1 MKGKRFLA
9 GLLTAAM
16 LVTSPAVTRAA
27 LVDDDLVNLDEIEQ
41 TEEPATTEEPVTNQ
55 AGKSGYE
62 TDWDKLKDEISNAIS
77 TFSLGD
83 ADEEPVV
90 EDGALK
96 ADSGEYFGGDKVN
109 HAIFNKMGRY
119 RVNWIGALNYYFAG
133 SNDNVCTYVKNG
145 GKRDDFIKTYV
156 KPAYD
161 STPNK
166 NGTTQNVKKAAAKAL
181 GLKKKNGTG
190 DPDKIYNSSTRELK
204 QAPETSKIRKAFLV
218 WQARTG
224 RQGSYLYKENAYPN
238 RVNTVALV
246 FGDGDRAIK
255 VKADA
260 TYADARPAAGC
271 LTDKDVYEGT
281 AQIRVI
287 SCLYADVTDFVK
299 KNGYGDYS
307 VCNIRPWDPDGNG
320 GGSYAQWQLIVVEED
335 DSFPLSAT
343 KVQLGSYC
351 ADVKTAERAD
361 GWHDTDMDPI
371 TLKAPSG
378 INFMSNMNATLMLGL
393 ESANGVYTKGVL
405 NVGTAKKTINL
416 YAEGRTSGLFQNG
429 SSGRSDSPKYN
440 NGLFAFYNS
449 TVPKVNNKSVSSNEA
464 TVDFV
469 RGDYHW
475 VSYFLVGASVELPIK
490 VKEKQVTEVT
500 DATTGAFTV
509 KNTGFTATSDQVG
522 ICNGTVTVTLDSKLT
537 INKKADGNYDITTN
551 QSGVTAKASG
561 NTVTFTG
568 VQLKRNDA
576 KFVYEIKCTGT
587 ANSNDRMYYNSD
599 SLKGYVWNRTDKKAV
614 GTSQQWSEDESSV
627 KWVQVGAAQVIYHL
641 NAPNGEANQ
650 IPVSIGTA
658 GIDSTLTEEA
668 LPNPAG
674 QQVNAYSIRSY
685 DDVGFSAND
694 GYTAG
699 LAGTGTGFYWTTG
712 ADGSGTRYNSNQN
725 IYLEESE
732 KVDLYAHWIPD
743 SYGVVYDANGG
754 TGNKLGSDGSV
765 LPLKDGRPNTGVD
778 KAYFGEDY
786 ALLRADSFQRPGYY
800 FTGWNTQANG
810 KGYHYEVGDTSK
822 DFTGDANPDG
832 ITLYAEWEPVDHYE
846 VQYVDGYVALEHN
859 MLHTNFNTAE
869 FYNAMENGQTITDEA
884 TVIKRVKKDEYKYQ
898 QDVKIPDIALKERA
912 GYKLLGWAPYEALGA
927 FVDADFGNIDRL
939 RSDADTALERYL
951 HTGTESD
958 LNKLHRAVSSYNS
971 AYDSYA
977 EKLKRA
983 GYGLYKTGRTFCCLP
998 LGSNGCSYYQKADG
1012 TKVVTL
1018 CAVWVKDVKASIF
1031 YLPNTDGSDE
1041 CVTAKVTQDCEYR
1054 KTTTLLQ
1061 NQFKRSKHRF
1071 VNWKGVFGKH
1081 DGDLS
1086 GSEGTVAD
1094 GGTIVPVTGITLL
1107 SAQWVVDAD
1116 PNDSILFVSYDYGGS
1131 EQFPVLTEA
1140 ERYEEE
1146 KKLSFSSS
1154 VSTESSTY
1162 SRDIVF
1168 PRAKTIRGWKFD
1180 GWVEKSYAEKY
1191 WKDNYVGLTEEGDSS
1206 TTSSSAN
1213 KWSARNANKIWKAGT
1228 KMCFKAG
1235 TVFYAQYSRDN
1246 CVYFVQQKEIQKAGT
1261 AVTRGSFRI
1270 NQYGY
1275 SKDKVTAPQQIAK
1288 DGWTAMGWTRNA
1300 DCQADAEC
1308 RGGDTIEVIG
1318 GDVYYGLY
1326 QKKITVSYDPN
1337 GYEPV
1342 RSMPSA
1348 QSETAYYTTAAWDKG
1363 MEDNYANAARQYV
1376 SNNTYLNTWF
1386 KNTDDAKDK
1395 RLATDRGYVFPSI
1408 TVADLVPVYRKINER
1423 KTDVIPTHWSTEQKG
1438 SKVDTKTS
1446 EGWIDP
1452 YEVRVNCY
1460 AHGSY
1465 EFREDTLLYQQYKT
1479 VTLSDGEK
1487 IHHSV
1492 SILAKDKISIGS
1504 TFVTDK
1510 LSDTG
1515 RVYVSENHAV
1525 ATVTQSGLI
1534 TGVSDGVTKVNVYA
1548 SDGKTEIGDCT
1559 VIVSTAAVTIPK
1571 VLRPGQY
1578 AEVGIE
1584 VRAGGDASIT
1594 GNLSMVALS
1603 GLSGRNTGTV
1613 YKLNAFT
1620 RGKNSDYSLLGEGS
1634 KVVSATANKW
1644 SGGKASKSVDFKVE
1658 TTQSLETLV
1667 PDVYDA
1673 TVVWKLDLKLN

>member
-27 LVDDDLVNLDEIEQ
+27 LVDDDLVNLNEIEQ
-41 TEEPATTEEPVTNQ
+41 TEEPTTTEEPATNQ
-55 AGKSGYE
+55 AEKSGYE

-77 TFSLGD
+77 TFSSSD
-83 ADEEPVV
+83 DEEPVV
-90 EDGALK
+90 EEGALK
-96 ADSGEYFGGDKVN
+96 AASSGGGASVTNVLFEGIGKYKLAWTGGQNYHWDGN
-109 HAIFNKMGRY
+109 AGALQMG
-119 RVNWIGALNYYFAG
+119 IGAYKA
-133 SNDNVCTYVKNG
+133 NVSDKTNG
-145 GKRDDFIKTYV
+145 YNATKRHVNNASDKR
-156 KPAYD
+156 
-161 STPNK
+161 
-166 NGTTQNVKKAAAKAL
+166 KAAAARIL
-181 GLKKKNGTG
+181 GLSTSTKDKTAAK
-190 DPDKIYNSSTRELK
+190 KIYNSYDGKIEASDN
-204 QAPETSKIRKAFLV
+204 TSGIYKAYLV
-218 WQARTG
+218 WQTR
-224 RQGSYLYKENAYPN
+224 GSQAG
-238 RVNTVALV
+238 TVALV
-246 FGDGDRAIK
+246 
-255 VKADA
+255 
-260 TYADARPAAGC
+260 RP
-271 LTDKDVYEGT
+271 DGT
-281 AQIRVI
+281 AKKVTKSKVYNDVR
-287 SCLYADVTDFVK
+287 SGGLYVGMDGKQYNSAGVPSMYNYVADVTSFVK
-299 KNGYGDYS
+299 KDTSKGKGYGTYS
-307 VCNIRPWDPDGNG
+307 VCNMAPWVPDGHG
-320 GGSYAQWQLIVVEED
+320 GGSSCRWQLILVEKSTETD
-335 DSFPLSAT
+335 KLSAVNVRIGSYFTEGPDKSEVGSDGKSLITMNLDAPENLSFPKNTNLQVVLGADSSTDSSMQATVAIGEKKVALGKNYSKPGLWQDEKRATYTDASFSLTKGKTGDKSGKKATVEYRVFDSHWRSYYLLGAVIDFDFPFSGKQETIVDEMTNPVSAT
-343 KVQLGSYC
+343 VKDTIMNKITAGKGKLGIYDG
-351 ADVKTAERAD
+351 AVTVDLDNKLTANA
-361 GWHDTDMDPI
+361 
-371 TLKAPSG
+371 ASG
-378 INFMSNMNATLMLGL
+378 QVYKKDSD
-393 ESANGVYTKGVL
+393 GVYQK
-405 NVGTAKKTINL
+405 
-416 YAEGRTSGLFQNG
+416 EGGAITG
-429 SSGRSDSPKYN
+429 SIDN
-440 NGLFAFYNS
+440 AN
-449 TVPKVNNKSVSSNEA
+449 
-464 TVDFV
+464 
-469 RGDYHW
+469 H
-475 VSYFLVGASVELPIK
+475 
-490 VKEKQVTEVT
+490 
-500 DATTGAFTV
+500 
-509 KNTGFTATSDQVG
+509 
-522 ICNGTVTVTLDSKLT
+522 
-537 INKKADGNYDITTN
+537 
-551 QSGVTAKASG
+551 
-561 NTVTFTG
+561 TVTFGG
-568 VQLKRNDA
+568 VNLKTKA
-576 KFVYEIKCTGT
+576 YKFDYTIDCTPTSPGT
-587 ANSNDRMYYNSD
+587 YYNSD
-599 SLKGYVWNRTDKKAV
+599 EYGGKLWNGNLAKDDRETGKDMGIVYNDTSDKKWTV
-614 GTSQQWSEDESSV
+614 ETV
-627 KWVQVGAAQVIYHL
+627 KIRYHL
-641 NAPNGEANQ
+641 NATNEASVEAVDWLDYDYSFEYAYEQTFKNDPNATTYPYT
-650 IPVSIGTA
+650 I
-658 GIDSTLTEEA
+658 L
-668 LPNPAG
+668 
-674 QQVNAYSIRSY
+674 SY
-685 DDVGFSAND
+685 DDAGFSAND
-694 GYTAG
+694 GYTPG
-699 LAGTGTGFYWTTG
+699 IAGTGTGIYWTD
-712 ADGSGTRYNSNQN
+712 AAGTRYSPGQ
-725 IYLEESE
+725 IVYPTGDA
-732 KVDLYAHWIPD
+732 DLYAHWIPD
-743 SYGVVYDANGG
+743 SYEVVYDANGG
-754 TGNKLGSDGSV
+754 TGSKLGSDGSV

-1107 SAQWVVDAD
+1107 SAQWIADAD
-1116 PNDSILFVSYDYGGS
+1116 PSDSVLFVSYDYGGS

-1300 DCQADAEC
+1300 DCQANAEC

-1515 RVYVSENHAV
+1515 RVYVSENHAI

-1534 TGVSDGVTKVNVYA
+1534 TGVSDGVTKVTVYA

-1620 RGKNSDYSLLGEGS
+1620 RGKSSDYSLLGEGS